1 MPRSN
6 QALPLLAASA
16 ILFTAVLPSA
26 AQTAMRV
33 VGVAPNDVLNV
44 REYPSPGA
52 KIVGII
58 PPDGRGVAPNGERI
72 GNWIFVSHR
81 QVEGW
86 VDRRYVVPQVPV
98 IRRGRSFPD
107 DLTE

>member
-1 MPRSN
+1 MPATTIAR
-6 QALPLLAASA
+6 PLLAALA
-16 ILFTAVLPSA
+16 VMLAATAPSA
-26 AQTAMRV
+26 AQTALRV

-52 KIVGII
+52 RIVGII
-58 PPDGRGVAPNGERI
+58 PPDGRGVAPNGERV

-81 QVEGW
+81 RVEGW
-86 VDRRYVVPQVPV
+86 VDRRYVAPEAQA

-107 DLTE
+107 DMTE